1 MKKNMFLKLL
11 CTVVAAASVTAMA
24 SAKGFTK
31 TQEYK
36 NGQFTDVP
44 AKQWYAA
51 EVKSAY
57 ELGFMNGKSDTAFDP
72 DGNVT
77 VAEAFVMASR
87 LHEAYFGTEITNNKQ
102 EPENQ

>member
-1 MKKNMFLKLL
+1 MKRRNPMKNSFVMKLVASAL
-11 CTVVAAASVTAMA
+11 AVASLVTVA

-36 NGQFTDVP
+36 DGQFTDVP

-57 ELGFMNGKSDTAFDP
+57 ELGFMNGKTENAFDP
-72 DGNVT
+72 DGK
-77 VAEAFVMASR
+77 
-87 LHEAYFGTEITNNKQ
+87 LHRRIIGSIA
-102 EPENQ
+102 